1 MCKTDKK
8 QSSVR
13 VTEATDTDT
22 TKALTIVSTTPQGVK
37 KKVFGADDKASYVT
51 LSDGTKVYSETGSAL
66 NTSEE
71 VAQATARAEEI
82 IAERQSL
89 IDDSAAAQKK
99 LDDEAA
105 AEAAAQA
112 AAAEAAAAQA
122 AIDAASKAKDEE
134 ITALENELQKEIDAA
149 EAAGEASTTLFT
161 EKIQSL
167 ETQIL
172 DLEKAHA
179 ETVGEFTAAAA
190 AGIGNTSQ
198 TVTQIIETAPDA
210 AMVEQERLA
219 AAELRKQRIER
230 ARSKQSLLKRREE
243 RIQEVG
249 SGRKVLSGE
258 EMDLGINYRDSLISA
273 STGKRMGS
281 GRRSLLTGSTGGIGY
296 YSRFV

>member
-1 MCKTDKK
+1 MCNDKK
-8 QSSVR
+8 QSSSR
-13 VTEATDTDT
+13 TTSATDTDT
-22 TKALTIVSTTPQGVK
+22 SKSLTIVETVPRTTVSGA
-37 KKVFGADDKASYVT
+37 FGTRKDKASYVV
-51 LSDGTKVYSETGSAL
+51 LSDGSKVYSETGSAL

-71 VAQATARAEEI
+71 VAQATERANEI
-82 IAERQSL
+82 IATRQS
-89 IDDSAAAQKK
+89 
-99 LDDEAA
+99 
-105 AEAAAQA
+105 
-112 AAAEAAAAQA
+112 
-122 AIDAASKAKDEE
+122 
-134 ITALENELQKEIDAA
+134 EIDAA
-149 EAAGEASTTLFT
+149 TGSSEKQEDTSAADAAAAAATAQATQDAINAASKINADKITKLEEELSASILSGETSSALGT

-172 DLEKAHA
+172 DLKKANA
-179 ETVGEFTAAAA
+179 ETLGQYTAAAA
-190 AGIGNTSQ
+190 AGIGNTGV
-198 TVTQIIETAPDA
+198 TVQQIVETKPDA
-210 AMVEQERLA
+210 AMLEQERLA

-258 EMDLGINYRDSLISA
+258 EMDLGLKYRDSLISA

>member
-1 MCKTDKK
+1 MCNDKK
-8 QSSVR
+8 QSSSR
-13 VTEATDTDT
+13 TTSATDTDT
-22 TKALTIVSTTPQGVK
+22 SKSLTIVETVPRTTVSGA
-37 KKVFGADDKASYVT
+37 FGTRKDKASYVV
-51 LSDGTKVYSETGSAL
+51 LSDGSKVYSETGSAL

-71 VAQATARAEEI
+71 VAQATERANEI
-82 IAERQSL
+82 IATRQS
-89 IDDSAAAQKK
+89 
-99 LDDEAA
+99 
-105 AEAAAQA
+105 
-112 AAAEAAAAQA
+112 
-122 AIDAASKAKDEE
+122 
-134 ITALENELQKEIDAA
+134 EIDAA
-149 EAAGEASTTLFT
+149 TGSSEKQEDTSAADAAAAATAQATQDAINAASKINADKITKLEEELSASILSGETSSALGT

-172 DLEKAHA
+172 DLKKANA
-179 ETVGEFTAAAA
+179 ETLGQYTAAAA
-190 AGIGNTSQ
+190 AGIGNTGV
-198 TVTQIIETAPDA
+198 TVQQIVETKPDA
-210 AMVEQERLA
+210 AMLEQERLA

-258 EMDLGINYRDSLISA
+258 EMDLGLKYRDSLISA

>member
-1 MCKTDKK
+1 MCLNDKK
-8 QSSVR
+8 QSSSG
-13 VTEATDTDT
+13 TTAATDKDT
-22 TKALTIVSTTPQGVK
+22 SKPLSIVETVPRTTVRGALGSRK
-37 KKVFGADDKASYVT
+37 DKASYVT
-51 LSDGTKVYSETGSAL
+51 LSDGSKVYSETGSAL

-71 VAQATARAEEI
+71 VSQATERANEI
-82 IAERQSL
+82 IAARQSE
-89 IDDSAAAQKK
+89 IDAAAGSSEKQEDTSSADTDATDDSKAIQN
-99 LDDEAA
+99 
-105 AEAAAQA
+105 
-112 AAAEAAAAQA
+112 
-122 AIDAASKAKDEE
+122 AIDAASKINADKITKLEE
-134 ITALENELQKEIDAA
+134 ELAASILSGETSSAL
-149 EAAGEASTTLFT
+149 GT

-172 DLEKAHA
+172 DLKKANA
-179 ETVGEFTAAAA
+179 ETLGQYTAAAA
-190 AGIGNTSQ
+190 AGIGNTGV
-198 TVTQIIETAPDA
+198 TVQKIVETKPDA
-210 AMVEQERLA
+210 AMLEQERLA

-258 EMDLGINYRDSLISA
+258 EMDLGLKYRDSLISA